1 MGWLRA
7 LLSIVK
13 DVSSLLRLAV
23 KIPFQGLPIL
33 KVPKEKK
40 DNVWNDIVTKLIFP
54 KINKQH
60 QKW

>member
-7 LLSIVK
+7 PLSIVK

-40 DNVWNDIVTKLIFP
+40 ITYGMI
-54 KINKQH
+54 
-60 QKW
+60 

>member
-7 LLSIVK
+7 PLSIVK

-33 KVPKEKK
+33 TVPEEKK
-40 DNVWNDIVTKLIFP
+40 ITYGMI
-54 KINKQH
+54 
-60 QKW
+60 